1 MGSRAR
7 GVCASG
13 GMLTCL
19 GSLMLVPRY
28 VTVRCLSSDMVSL
41 PDHFVLENF
50 GIIKASFC

>member
-7 GVCASG
+7 VCASG

-28 VTVRCLSSDMVSL
+28 VTVRCLSSGMVSF
-41 PDHFVLENF
+41 PDHFILENF
-50 GIIKASFC
+50 RIIKASFC